1 MLWGPGAVS
10 RWGGS
15 LGKAQGSE
23 TRSLRSYLP
32 ESQRVV
38 MLVAV
43 GNGEAVQP
51 GDVLRA
57 GQDGQESPA
66 RTMG

>member
-1 MLWGPGAVS
+1 MLWGRGAVS